1 MNIVEAFKELI
12 VESIQNGWDRY
23 ENVNIELTNRIG
35 VPSLIVSNGEFIRI
49 FNLNLVVYFAYK
61 EDE

>member
-1 MNIVEAFKELI
+1 MKVKEIVI
-12 VESIQNGWDRY
+12 ESIQNGWDRY

-35 VPSLIVSNGEFIRI
+35 VPSLIVKAGEFIRI

-61 EDE
+61 EDK